1 MWLKFNPM
9 KAIITGGAG
18 FIGSHLCEKLL
29 DKGYKVI
36 CIDNFITGDHANVDR
51 FLKNP
56 DFRLIEHDITNSILD
71 EELDLEGV
79 TEVFNLACPA
89 SPIDYQK
96 IPLETLW
103 VSAAGTKNMLDLA
116 VKLHAKFF
124 HTSTS
129 EVYGD
134 PLEHPQR
141 ESYWGNVNCL
151 GVRSCY
157 DEGKRFA
164 ESLVVNYGFKY
175 GLKTKIVRI
184 FNTYGPRMRAHDG
197 RVIPNF
203 ITQALAGK
211 SITIYGDGYQTRSFC
226 YVDDMVDGIVEMMAK
241 EGFKGPVNLGN
252 PEEYSI
258 KALAEK
264 IVELTDSKSKII
276 YKDLPQDDPKVRRP
290 DITLAKKEFGFD
302 PKVGFEQGLKKTIE
316 WFKKKGTY

>member
-1 MWLKFNPM
+1 M
-9 KAIITGGAG
+9 KAIVTGGAG
-18 FIGSHLCEKLL
+18 FIGSHLCERLL
-29 DKGYKVI
+29 KSGYEVI
-36 CIDNFITGDHANVDR
+36 CIDNFITGDRSNIDE
-51 FLKNP
+51 FLDN
-56 DFRLIEHDITNSILD
+56 DNFRLIEHDITQPLTP
-71 EELDLEGV
+71 EELDFHGV
-79 TEVFNLACPA
+79 KEIFNLACPA
-89 SPIDYQK
+89 SPVDYQN

-116 VKLHAKFF
+116 VELKAKFL

-134 PLEHPQR
+134 PLEHPQK

-151 GVRSCY
+151 GPRSCY

-164 ESLVVNYGFKY
+164 ESLVVNYAEKF
-175 GLKTKIVRI
+175 GLSTKIVRI
-184 FNTYGPRMRAHDG
+184 FNTYGPKMRAHDG

-203 ITQALAGK
+203 ITQALSGD

-226 YVDDMVDGIVEMMAK
+226 YVSDMVDGIIAMMSK
-241 EGFKGPVNLGN
+241 DRFVGPVNLGN

-264 IVELTDSKSKII
+264 IVELTDSKSKIS

-290 DITLAKKEFGFD
+290 DITLARKKLEFEPKIEFD
-302 PKVGFEQGLKKTIE
+302 EGLKKTIT
-316 WFKKKGTY
+316 WFSNV